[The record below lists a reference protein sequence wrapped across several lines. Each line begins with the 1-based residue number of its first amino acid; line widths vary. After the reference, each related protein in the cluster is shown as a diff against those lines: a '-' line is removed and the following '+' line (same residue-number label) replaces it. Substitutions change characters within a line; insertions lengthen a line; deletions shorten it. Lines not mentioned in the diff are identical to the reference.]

1 MTSRVARTALAVVL
15 AAVLVTGTVVAL
27 RSMGRAGR
35 THLVAYFDNSNGIFR
50 GDEVVILG
58 VKVGAIDKI
67 EPQPQRAKITFWLDD
82 KYKVPADVNAVILS
96 PQLITSRAIQLTP
109 VYTGGPTL
117 GNNGVIPKDRT
128 AVPVE
133 WDDFR
138 KQLEKLSSSLQPTG
152 NGGVSPLG
160 EFINTTA
167 DNLRGQGANIRDA
180 IIKLSQAF
188 SALGD
193 HSDDIFSTVK
203 NLSILVSALQSSTG
217 LMRQLNRNLAAVS
230 ELFANDG
237 NELGDMVRDLNTVA
251 GDVDGFLADNREA
264 LGTASDRLA
273 SISQALVGSL
283 DDIKQA
289 LHVFPNAGQNFLNI
303 YEPAHSSLTGII
315 AVNNFSNIISFLCGA
330 VQAASR
336 LNAQQAAKLCVQYL
350 APIIKNR
357 QYNFPPIGL
366 NPFVGVMA
374 RPSEV
379 TYSEDWLR
387 PDNRPTPPPPD
398 NPPPA
403 EAAPEP
409 PPGPPPPGPPPP
421 AGDSPLTSAV
431 GSPSAKRPTIAPDP
445 AAGLSGL
452 MVPQGG
458 DS

>member
-1 MTSRVARTALAVVL
+1 
-15 AAVLVTGTVVAL
+15 
-27 RSMGRAGR
+27 
-35 THLVAYFDNSNGIFR
+35 
-50 GDEVVILG
+50 
-58 VKVGAIDKI
+58 
-67 EPQPQRAKITFWLDD
+67 
-82 KYKVPADVNAVILS
+82 
-96 PQLITSRAIQLTP
+96 
-109 VYTGGPTL
+109 
-117 GNNGVIPKDRT
+117 
-128 AVPVE
+128 
-133 WDDFR
+133 
-138 KQLEKLSSSLQPTG
+138 
-152 NGGVSPLG
+152 
-160 EFINTTA
+160 
-167 DNLRGQGANIRDA
+167 
-180 IIKLSQAF
+180 
-188 SALGD
+188 
-193 HSDDIFSTVK
+193 
-203 NLSILVSALQSSTG
+203 
-217 LMRQLNRNLAAVS
+217 
-230 ELFANDG
+230 
-237 NELGDMVRDLNTVA
+237 
-251 GDVDGFLADNREA
+251 
-264 LGTASDRLA
+264 
-273 SISQALVGSL
+273 
-283 DDIKQA
+283 
-289 LHVFPNAGQNFLNI
+289 
-303 YEPAHSSLTGII
+303 
-315 AVNNFSNIISFLCGA
+315 VNNFSNIISFLCGA